1 MSAPI
6 GLIASLKRLAST
18 LLAIVQ
24 TRLELLSNEME
35 EERLRIGQLL
45 LYGSIALFF
54 FGLAI
59 MLVTVFIVVVF
70 WDNYRFLVLGALAG
84 LFFFIG
90 LMVWN
95 VFRRLARE
103 KTRLFGVS
111 LAELSLDRDQLKPP
125 P

>member
-1 MSAPI
+1 
-6 GLIASLKRLAST
+6 

-24 TRLELLSNEME
+24 TRLELLANEME

-59 MLVTVFIVVVF
+59 MLVTVFIVVLR
-70 WDNYRFLVLGALAG
+70 WDNYRLFVLAALAA
-84 LFFFIG
+84 LFFIVG
-90 LMVWN
+90 LMVWRA
-95 VFRRLARE
+95 FRRLARE
-103 KTRLFGVS
+103 KTRLFCFS
-111 LAELSLDRDQLKPP
+111 LAELSVDRDQLTPP